1 MTAIRPSQP
10 GADHGLQAPPC
21 RTVAGR
27 GLSVGAA
34 IGNVTGADCAA
45 TGGEGAGGAT
55 GTGCAFRTEP
65 KRVRGTSLGPSVG
78 VLASGGTDLQTFS
91 FGGAGMGTTINNW
104 LGRSEFGGD
113 ALLNGDFNQFA
124 IYNTA
129 LTQDAVNVL
138 VALIVDALAP
148 TFDAQKNFPNAL
160 KLTVYS
166 YTPGWLAGIF
176 LLIPGLSF
184 LTILGLYG
192 LYLMWLGLPPL
203 MQAPRDKALPYA
215 AAVVVCAVIIAIVIG
230 AIQAAIFL
238 SR

>member
-1 MTAIRPSQP
+1 MFPRYVAILALIP
-10 GADHGLQAPPC
+10 AL
-21 RTVAGR
+21 AGF
-27 GLSVGAA
+27 
-34 IGNVTGADCAA
+34 I
-45 TGGEGAGGAT
+45 
-55 GTGCAFRTEP
+55 
-65 KRVRGTSLGPSVG
+65 GTSLVG
-78 VLASGGTDLQTFS
+78 SYVPFFRGLISAIVGYVMTFVVV
-91 FGGAGMGTTINNW
+91 
-104 LGRSEFGGD
+104 
-113 ALLNGDFNQFA
+113 
-124 IYNTA
+124 Y
-129 LTQDAVNVL
+129 V
-138 VALIVDALAP
+138 VALIVNALAP

-230 AIQAAIFL
+230 AIQAAMFL

>member
-1 MTAIRPSQP
+1 LFT
-10 GADHGLQAPPC
+10 HY
-21 RTVAGR
+21 VAV
-27 GLSVGAA
+27 LALIPA
-34 IGNVTGADCAA
+34 L
-45 TGGEGAGGAT
+45 AG
-55 GTGCAFRTEP
+55 FI
-65 KRVRGTSLGPSVG
+65 GTSLVG
-78 VLASGGTDLQTFS
+78 NYVPFFRGLVSAIVGYVMTFVVV
-91 FGGAGMGTTINNW
+91 
-104 LGRSEFGGD
+104 
-113 ALLNGDFNQFA
+113 
-124 IYNTA
+124 Y
-129 LTQDAVNVL
+129 V

-215 AAVVVCAVIIAIVIG
+215 AAVVVSAVIIAIVIG
-230 AIQAAIFL
+230 AVQAAIFL